1 MGPGFMWTRQVEL
14 RAAAGSPYFAA
25 DPVVVAQQMIGSVPM
40 RRYGRMEVILGA
52 VAFLLGDG
60 ASYITGINVP
70 IAGGIL

>member
-1 MGPGFMWTRQVEL
+1 
-14 RAAAGSPYFAA
+14 
-25 DPVVVAQQMIGSVPM
+25 MIGSVPM
-40 RRYGRMEVILGA
+40 RRYGGMQEIPGA